1 MKQFF
6 VKIWRAKM
14 FGSKFREEIFG
25 EKILLNEKKMGGGG
39 RDGEQF
45 HFKANFLERKFW
57 GPSFGGEILV
67 RRKFRQQKY
76 FGGIF
81 VSKIHCQKK
90 YGEQKC
96 LTANSLEEKFG
107 EQILLDEN

>member
-1 MKQFF
+1 
-6 VKIWRAKM
+6 M
-14 FGSKFREEIFG
+14 FGSKFWGEIFG
-25 EKILLNEKKMGGGG
+25 EQILLNEKKMGGGRG
-39 RDGEQF
+39 GEQF
-45 HFKANFLERKFW
+45 LFKANFLERKFW

-96 LTANSLEEKFG
+96 LTANSWDEKFG